1 MGSCPHREVVVG
13 VLGWCHHLG
22 DRDRGCG
29 LEVAEVRFGGWGPS
43 TGYDVEDTM
52 KKGMTPE
59 AVEQMGTQITEA
71 GEQVQQI
78 FTAVQGRVTEF
89 DWTGEDR
96 DRYIQEFESTV
107 GQLVQQVQQQAQEFG
122 DRARNNANQQRDA
135 SA

>member
-1 MGSCPHREVVVG
+1 
-13 VLGWCHHLG
+13 
-22 DRDRGCG
+22 
-29 LEVAEVRFGGWGPS
+29 
-43 TGYDVEDTM
+43 M

-71 GEQVQQI
+71 GERVQQI